1 MPRLSVRHSPHEHI
15 PRATMNEPLASILI
29 ETISLG
35 TANTTPVTPG
45 TSRFYGAPTATQSK
59 TGLAESVTNN
69 ESSSS

>member
-1 MPRLSVRHSPHEHI
+1 
-15 PRATMNEPLASILI
+15 MNEPLASILI

-45 TSRFYGAPTATQSK
+45 TSRFYSAPTATQSK
-59 TGLAESVTNN
+59 TGSAESVTNN